1 MEILMYRN
9 KSVVARKM
17 ALNMVSQIMN
27 NIAAS
32 FKRSIT
38 LIKIEEY
45 MTIQLKDP
53 SLFKT
58 QAFISGQWVDSDK
71 GETFPV
77 YNPATGVL
85 LAEVASVGLNETQ
98 RAIESAQTAME
109 SWREL
114 PAKTRSDILERWY
127 NLVIENT
134 EDLAM
139 LMTAEQG
146 KPLFE
151 SRGEIGYGA
160 SFIKWFSEEGK
171 RVYGD
176 IIPATNDRRN
186 IAVKQPIGVVA
197 AITPWNFPN
206 AMITRK
212 VAPALAVGCAMVLK
226 PAAETPLSA
235 LALVELANR
244 AGLPPGLFSVLPTS
258 DAPTVGSEMTSN
270 PIVKKVTFTGSTQVG
285 KLLMKQCADT
295 VKRTSMEL
303 GGNAP
308 VIIFD
313 DADVDLA
320 VAGALVAKYRNS
332 GQTCICANRIIVQEG
347 IYDTFVEKFAAAVN
361 QFNIGNGM
369 DDNTSH
375 GPVITSK
382 AAIDIHSKVQSAVA
396 EGAVVV
402 TGGDFSELGEC
413 FYQPT
418 VLTNV
423 NDKMRVFQEEIFGPV
438 APIFKFKTEKEAI
451 SMANDTPFGLAAYFY
466 TEHMGRS
473 WRVAEA
479 LEYGMV
485 GVNET
490 AISSEVIP
498 FGGVKESGQG
508 REGSKYGLD
517 DYLEVKYIC
526 MGGLQR

>member
-1 MEILMYRN
+1 
-9 KSVVARKM
+9 
-17 ALNMVSQIMN
+17 
-27 NIAAS
+27 
-32 FKRSIT
+32 
-38 LIKIEEY
+38 
-45 MTIQLKDP
+45 MTIQLNDA
-53 SLFKT
+53 SLLKT
-58 QAFISGQWVDSDK
+58 QAFIGGLWVDGDN
-71 GETFPV
+71 GETFAV
-77 YNPATGVL
+77 TDPATGEH
-85 LAEVASVGLNETQ
+85 LADVASVGAAETR
-98 RAIESAQTAME
+98 RAIEAAERAMTE
-109 SWREL
+109 WKAL
-114 PAKTRSDILERWY
+114 PAKDRSAVLEKWHQ
-127 NLVIENT
+127 LIIENT
-134 EDLAM
+134 EDLAVI
-139 LMTAEQG
+139 MTAEQG
-146 KPLFE
+146 KPLAE

-160 SFIKWFSEEGK
+160 SFIKWFAEEGK

-176 IIPATNDRRN
+176 IIPTPQTDRRGVV
-186 IAVKQPIGVVA
+186 IKQPVGVVA

-212 VAPALAVGCAMVLK
+212 AAPALAVGCAIVLK

-244 AGLPPGLFSVLPTS
+244 AGLPAGLFSVVPGS
-258 DAPTVGSEMTSN
+258 DAPAIGGEMTSN
-270 PIVKKVTFTGSTQVG
+270 PTVKKVTFTGSTPIG

-313 DADVDLA
+313 DADLDLA
-320 VAGALVAKYRNS
+320 VAGALTAKYRNS
-332 GQTCICANRIIVQEG
+332 GQTCICANRLLVQEG
-347 IYDTFVEKFAAAVN
+347 IYDAFVEKFAAAVS
-361 QFNIGNGM
+361 QFRVGNGF
-369 DDNTSH
+369 DAGTTH
-375 GPVITSK
+375 GPVITEK
-382 AAIDIHSKVQSAVA
+382 AAKEIDAKVQNAVA
-396 EGAVVV
+396 EGATVVI
-402 TGGDFSELGEC
+402 GGKPGEQGAC

-423 NDKMRVFQEEIFGPV
+423 NDSMRVFREEIFGPV
-438 APIFKFKTEKEAI
+438 APVFKFSTEDEAVR
-451 SMANDTPFGLAAYFY
+451 MANDTEFGLAAYLY

-473 WRVAEA
+473 WRVSEA

-517 DYLEVKYIC
+517 DYLETKYIC
-526 MGGLQR
+526 FGALQR

>member
-1 MEILMYRN
+1 
-9 KSVVARKM
+9 
-17 ALNMVSQIMN
+17 
-27 NIAAS
+27 
-32 FKRSIT
+32 
-38 LIKIEEY
+38 

-58 QAFISGQWVDSDK
+58 KAFINGQWVDGAK

-77 YNPATGVL
+77 YNPATNEL

-98 RAIESAQTAME
+98 NAINDAQTAMVE
-109 SWREL
+109 WRAL

-134 EDLAM
+134 EDLAV

-151 SRGEIGYGA
+151 SRGEIAYGA
-160 SFIKWFSEEGK
+160 SFIKWFAEEGK

-176 IIPATNDRRN
+176 IIPATNDRRS
-186 IAVKQPIGVVA
+186 IAIKQPIGVVA

-212 VAPALAVGCAMVLK
+212 VAPALAAGCAIVLK

-235 LALVELANR
+235 LALAELANR
-244 AGLPPGLFSVLPTS
+244 AGIPAGLFSILPTS
-258 DAPTVGSEMTSN
+258 NAATVGGEMTSN
-270 PIVKKVTFTGSTQVG
+270 PIVKKVTFTGSTQIG

-308 VIIFD
+308 IIIFD
-313 DADVDLA
+313 DADLDIA
-320 VAGALVAKYRNS
+320 VAGALVSKYRNS
-332 GQTCICANRIIVQEG
+332 GQTCICSNRIMVQAG
-347 IYDTFVEKFAAAVN
+347 IYDAFVEKFVAEVN
-361 QFNIGNGM
+361 KFNIGNGM
-369 DDNTSH
+369 DDNSSH
-375 GPVITSK
+375 GPVITPK
-382 AAIDIHSKVQSAVA
+382 AAAEIHSKVQNAVA
-396 EGAVVV
+396 EGASIAA
-402 TGGDFSELGEC
+402 GGDFSELGHS

-423 NDKMRVFQEEIFGPV
+423 SDSMRVFREEIFGPV
-438 APIFKFKTEKEAI
+438 APVFKFTTEQEAI
-451 SMANDTPFGLAAYFY
+451 SMANDTEFGLAAYFY

-473 WRVAEA
+473 WRVSEA

-517 DYLEVKYIC
+517 DFLEIKYIC

>member
-1 MEILMYRN
+1 LRYGGGGE
-9 KSVVARKM
+9 
-17 ALNMVSQIMN
+17 N
-27 NIAAS
+27 NCCKYGYSDYKQKIAAL
-32 FKRSIT
+32 FQRCIP

-53 SLFKT
+53 RLLKT
-58 QAFISGQWVDSDK
+58 QAFICGQWVDSDK

-77 YNPATGVL
+77 YNPATGEL
-85 LAEVASVGLNETQ
+85 LAEVASVGVNETQ
-98 RAIESAQTAME
+98 RAINSAQTAMA

-114 PAKTRSDILERWY
+114 PAKTRGDILERWY
-127 NLVIENT
+127 NLVLENV
-134 EDLAM
+134 EDLAL

-160 SFIKWFSEEGK
+160 SFIKWFAEEGK

-176 IIPATNDRRN
+176 TIPATSDRRS
-186 IAVKQPIGVVA
+186 IAIKQPIGVVA

-212 VAPALAVGCAMVLK
+212 VAPALAVGCAIVLK

-244 AGLPPGLFSVLPTS
+244 AGLPPGLFSVVPTI
-258 DAPTVGSEMTSN
+258 DAATVGAEMTSN

-303 GGNAP
+303 GGHAP
-308 VIIFD
+308 IIIFD
-313 DADVDLA
+313 DADLDIA
-320 VAGALVAKYRNS
+320 VAGALVSKYRNS

-347 IYDTFVEKFAAAVN
+347 IYDAFVEKFVAAVN

-369 DDNTSH
+369 DDNSSH
-375 GPVITSK
+375 GPVITPK
-382 AAIDIHSKVQSAVA
+382 AAVEIHSKVQNAIAQGATVA
-396 EGAVVV
+396 
-402 TGGDFSELGEC
+402 TGGDLSELGEC

-423 NDKMRVFQEEIFGPV
+423 SDKMRIFSEEIFGPV
-438 APIFKFKTEKEAI
+438 APIFKFTTEKEAI

-473 WRVAEA
+473 WRVSEA

-517 DYLEVKYIC
+517 DYLEIKYIC

>member
-1 MEILMYRN
+1 
-9 KSVVARKM
+9 
-17 ALNMVSQIMN
+17 
-27 NIAAS
+27 
-32 FKRSIT
+32 
-38 LIKIEEY
+38 
-45 MTIQLKDP
+45 MTIELKDP
-53 SLFKT
+53 SLLKT
-58 QAFISGQWVDSDK
+58 QAFISGEWVDSDK
-71 GETFPV
+71 GETFSV
-77 YNPATGVL
+77 YNPATGER
-85 LAEVASVGLNETQ
+85 LAEVASVGVNET
-98 RAIESAQTAME
+98 RCAINGAQMAMA

-114 PAKTRSDILERWY
+114 PAKTRCDILERWY
-127 NLVIENT
+127 NLVLENV
-134 EDLAM
+134 EDLAL

-151 SRGEIGYGA
+151 SRGEIAYGA
-160 SFIKWFSEEGK
+160 SYIKWFAEEGK

-176 IIPATNDRRN
+176 IMPATSDRRSVA
-186 IAVKQPIGVVA
+186 IKQPIGVVA

-206 AMITRK
+206 AMIARK

-258 DAPTVGSEMTSN
+258 DAATVGTEMTSN
-270 PIVKKVTFTGSTQVG
+270 PIVKKVSFTGSTQVG

-308 VIIFD
+308 IIIFD

-320 VAGALVAKYRNS
+320 VAGALVSKYRNS

-347 IYDTFVEKFAAAVN
+347 IYDAFVEKFVAEVN
-361 QFNIGNGM
+361 QFNIGNGL

-375 GPVITSK
+375 GPVITQK
-382 AAIDIHSKVQSAVA
+382 AAIEVHSKVQSAIA
-396 EGAVVV
+396 EGAFVV

-418 VLTNV
+418 VLTSV
-423 NDKMRVFQEEIFGPV
+423 SDKMRVFREEIFGPV
-438 APIFKFKTEKEAI
+438 APIFKFTTEEEAI
-451 SMANDTPFGLAAYFY
+451 SMANDTEFGLAAYLY
-466 TEHMGRS
+466 TEHMGRC
-473 WRVAEA
+473 WRVSEA

-517 DYLEVKYIC
+517 DYLEIKYIC
-526 MGGLQR
+526 IGGLQR

>member
-1 MEILMYRN
+1 
-9 KSVVARKM
+9 
-17 ALNMVSQIMN
+17 
-27 NIAAS
+27 
-32 FKRSIT
+32 
-38 LIKIEEY
+38 

-77 YNPATGVL
+77 YNPATGAL

-98 RAIESAQTAME
+98 RAIESAQTAMD

-127 NLVIENT
+127 NLVLDNA
-134 EDLAM
+134 EDLAV

-151 SRGEIGYGA
+151 SRGEIAYGA
-160 SFIKWFSEEGK
+160 SFIKWFAEEGK

-176 IIPATNDRRN
+176 IIPAANDRRS
-186 IAVKQPIGVVA
+186 IAIKQPIGVVA

-206 AMITRK
+206 AMIARK

-244 AGLPPGLFSVLPTS
+244 AGLPTGLFSVVPTS
-258 DAPTVGSEMTSN
+258 DAPTVGAEMTSN
-270 PIVKKVTFTGSTQVG
+270 PIVKKVTFTGSTQIG

-308 VIIFD
+308 VIVFD
-313 DADVDLA
+313 DADIDLA

-347 IYDTFVEKFAAAVN
+347 IYDAFVEKFVTAVN

-375 GPVITSK
+375 GPVITKK
-382 AAIDIHSKVQSAVA
+382 AATDIHSKVQSAVA
-396 EGAVVV
+396 EGAVVA

-423 NDKMRVFQEEIFGPV
+423 NGKMRVFQEEIFGPV
-438 APIFKFKTEKEAI
+438 APIFKFTTEKEAI
-451 SMANDTPFGLAAYFY
+451 SMANDTEFGLAAYFY

-508 REGSKYGLD
+508 REGSKYGVD
-517 DYLEVKYIC
+517 DYLEIKYIC